1 MATQQNRIYV
11 TLSPRMRTALNL
23 CSALDG
29 STPTTYAASLLSSAL
44 LQEIEKRPALHE
56 RWVEIERNALQK
68 GTWGFIDLN
77 EIDESNEHTSVK
89 VVHSWS
95 LTGNRPQDYVY
106 GKDDTIRYDGKKTS
120 YFKAIKT
127 ARAEDNDF
135 GTLSLTIAADNYRKK
150 RLRFSATVKSEG
162 ISEVGRVVDA
172 CEWTTTCN
180 SIEFP

>member
-135 GTLSLTIAADNYRKK
+135 ADTFAYYRCRQLSEETPSL
-150 RLRFSATVKSEG
+150 LRY
-162 ISEVGRVVDA
+162 
-172 CEWTTTCN
+172 CEIRRDFRSGQGCGCV
-180 SIEFP
+180 